1 MEKMP
6 TERGAA
12 LVLICICGLAVFH
25 NSFDNSF
32 HYDDEHSI
40 VENPHIRSLGNLPRF
55 FIDPGMFSG
64 LPEARM
70 YRPLVLSSYAL
81 NYAIGGYQ
89 VGGYHLVN
97 LLFHLINGWLV
108 WELGRRLL
116 GGGKGALL
124 AALLF
129 VVHPLASEPVN
140 YISSRSSLLA
150 GLFYLLALL
159 FLVRMGEERGR
170 WGKGLGMGGSY
181 LAGLCSKAVAFSFP
195 LVGWLY
201 LHLVERRRAWNI
213 LAVPLALSGLYLLG
227 TRSIVG
233 PALRQPVRAYGM
245 HLATQ
250 LKGMAFYLWKAIVPV
265 HLSVEPQ
272 FRVAQSWVEGPV
284 LLAGGLLVSLLWIG
298 FRGRQREGLLVFFGA
313 WFFLALLPSA
323 LVPLH
328 VLVNEHRLYLSM
340 AGATLGLGG
349 LIGNGKRQVQT
360 IWVAILLILGVQC
373 ALHNRVWSSEETLW
387 ANAVARESQMARPH
401 VNLGKAYLE
410 KGDHSRAI
418 AASEKG
424 LEIDPNQARAH
435 YNIGTAHLQMGD
447 GELAIAHY
455 RRTLEIQPDLVE
467 ARNNLG
473 NAFQERGRYEE
484 AVQAYREAL
493 AVQIHP
499 SFYHNLGS
507 AFLEWDRADSARV
520 YFRKGLELDPDM
532 RESYRGL
539 ANACLEEDL
548 LQTALQVLQ
557 EARERWPHDVL
568 LVQMVG
574 DVHAAMGME
583 EAAVRAYRQ
592 SGKSDVEIWLQLGKR
607 AAIRS
612 NWEKARGYYQ
622 RALLINEGD
631 GRVHNGLGEV
641 ELGVGDMGAALQ
653 AFRQALRLNPELAPA
668 YANIGRVYLK
678 HGRGLEAVAALEKA
692 AGLIPEDAA
701 VRDLLREAH
710 RLAGK

>member
-1 MEKMP
+1 M
-6 TERGAA
+6 A
-12 LVLICICGLAVFH
+12 LVLICACGLAVFH
-25 NSFDNSF
+25 NSFGNSF

-40 VENPHIRSLGNLPRF
+40 VENPHIRSLKNLPKF
-55 FIDPGMFSG
+55 FVDPGMFSG

-89 VGGYHLVN
+89 VGGYHLIN
-97 LLFHLINGWLV
+97 LLLHLLNAWLV

-116 GGGKGALL
+116 EGGKGALL

-181 LAGLCSKAVAFSFP
+181 LAGLCSKSVVFSFP

-201 LHLVERRRAWNI
+201 LRLVERRRVWGI
-213 LAVPLALSGLYLLG
+213 LVLPLVLSGLYLLG

-233 PALRQPVRAYGM
+233 PALRQPVRSYGV

-250 LKGMAFYLWKAIVPV
+250 LKGVTFYLSKALVPV

-272 FRVAQSWVEGPV
+272 FQVAQSWVDGPV
-284 LLAGGLLVSLLWIG
+284 LLAGGLLASLLWIG
-298 FRGRQREGLLVFFGA
+298 FRGRQREGLLVFCGA
-313 WFFLALLPSA
+313 WFLLALLPSA

-328 VLVNEHRLYLSM
+328 VLVNEHRLYLSI
-340 AGATLGLGG
+340 AGATLGMGALAGS
-349 LIGNGKRQVQT
+349 GNRQVHSV
-360 IWVAILLILGVQC
+360 WVGILFILGVQC
-373 ALHNRVWSSEETLW
+373 GLHNRVWSSEETLW
-387 ANAVARESQMARPH
+387 ANAVARGPQMARPH
-401 VNLGKAYLE
+401 INLGKAYLE
-410 KGDHSRAI
+410 AGDHSRAI
-418 AASEKG
+418 AASAKG
-424 LEIDPNQARAH
+424 LKIDPNQARAH
-435 YNIGTAHLQMGD
+435 YNIGTAHLQLGD
-447 GELAIAHY
+447 RELAVAHY
-455 RRTLEIQPDLVE
+455 RRALEIQPGLVE
-467 ARNNLG
+467 THNNLG
-473 NAFQERGRYEE
+473 NVFQEQGRYEE
-484 AVQAYREAL
+484 AVRAYQEAL
-493 AVQIHP
+493 AIKIHP

-507 AFLEWDRADSARV
+507 AFLEWGRGDSARV
-520 YFRKGLELDPDM
+520 YFRKGLVLDPDM

-539 ANACLEEDL
+539 ANAFLDEDL
-548 LQTALQVLQ
+548 LQSALQVLQ
-557 EARERWPHDVL
+557 EARGRWPHDVL
-568 LVQMVG
+568 LAQMLG
-574 DVHAAMGME
+574 DVHAALGME
-583 EAAVRAYRQ
+583 EAAIGAYRQ
-592 SGKSDVEIWLQLGKR
+592 SGKSDVEIWLQFGKR
-607 AAIRS
+607 GAIRS

-622 RALLINEGD
+622 RALLIDEKD

-641 ELGVGDMGAALQ
+641 AFADGDMGSALA
-653 AFRQALRLNPELAPA
+653 AFRQALRLDPELAVA

-692 AGLIPEDAA
+692 AELVPEDDD
-701 VRDLLREAH
+701 VRDLLEEAH

>member
-1 MEKMP
+1 MANG
-6 TERGAA
+6 RGAA

-55 FIDPGMFSG
+55 FVDPGMFSG

-70 YRPLVLSSYAL
+70 YRPLVLSSYAF

-97 LLFHLINGWLV
+97 LFLHLINAWLV
-108 WELGRRLL
+108 WELGKRLP

-150 GLFYLLALL
+150 GLFFLLALL
-159 FLVRMGEERGR
+159 FLMELGAGGERF
-170 WGKGLGMGGSY
+170 GKRLGMGASY
-181 LAGLCSKAVAFSFP
+181 LAGLCSKSIAFSFP
-195 LVGWLY
+195 LVGWFY
-201 LHLVERRRAWNI
+201 LRLVERRRMGKI
-213 LAVPLALSGLYLLG
+213 LVVPLLLSGLYLLA

-233 PALRQPVRAYGM
+233 PALRQPVRAYGV

-250 LKGMAFYLWKAIVPV
+250 LKGMAFYLLKAIVPV

-272 FRVAQSWVEGPV
+272 FRVAQSWFDGPV
-284 LLAGGLLVSLLWIG
+284 LLAGGLLASLVWIG
-298 FRGRQREGLLVFFGA
+298 FRGRQREGLLVFCGG
-313 WFFLALLPSA
+313 WFLLGLLPSA

-340 AGATLGLGG
+340 AGATLGLGALVG
-349 LIGNGKRQVQT
+349 RGNRQVHP

-373 ALHNRVWSSEETLW
+373 ALQNRVWSSEETLW
-387 ANAVARESQMARPH
+387 ANAVARGPQMARPH

-410 KGDHSRAI
+410 KGDYSRAL

-424 LEIDPNQARAH
+424 LEIDPHQARAH
-435 YNIGTAHLQMGD
+435 YNIGTAHLQLGD

-455 RRTLEIQPDLVE
+455 RRAVEIQPGLVE
-467 ARNNLG
+467 AHNNLG

-484 AVQAYREAL
+484 GVQAYREAL
-493 AVQIHP
+493 AIQIHP

-507 AFLEWDRADSARV
+507 AFLKWGMADSARV
-520 YFRKGLELDPDM
+520 YFGKGLELDPEM

-557 EARERWPHDVL
+557 EGRERWPHDGL
-568 LVQMVG
+568 LVQMLG

-583 EAAVRAYRQ
+583 EAAIRAYRQ
-592 SGKSDVEIWLQLGKR
+592 SGKSDVEVWLQLGKR
-607 AAIRS
+607 AALRS
-612 NWEKARGYYQ
+612 NWEKAQGYYQ
-622 RALLINEGD
+622 RALLVDGED
-631 GRVHNGLGEV
+631 GRVHNSLGEV
-641 ELGVGDMGAALQ
+641 ALADGDMGAALA
-653 AFRQALRLNPELAPA
+653 AFRQALRLNPGLAPA

-692 AGLIPEDAA
+692 AVLVPEDDA
-701 VRDLLREAH
+701 VRDLLEEAH
-710 RLAGK
+710 RLEGK

>member
-1 MEKMP
+1 MANG
-6 TERGAA
+6 RGAA

-40 VENPHIRSLGNLPRF
+40 VENPHIRSLENLPRF
-55 FIDPGMFSG
+55 FVDPGMFSG

-81 NYAIGGYQ
+81 NFAIGGYR
-89 VGGYHLVN
+89 VGGYHLAN
-97 LLFHLINGWLV
+97 LVLHLINAWLV

-129 VVHPLASEPVN
+129 VAQPLASEPVN

-159 FLVRMGEERGR
+159 FLVGLGDGRRGF
-170 WGKGLGMGGSY
+170 GKWMGMGGSY
-181 LAGLCSKAVAFSFP
+181 LAGLCSKGIAFTFP
-195 LVGWLY
+195 LVGWFY
-201 LHLVERRRAWNI
+201 LRLVARRQVGRI
-213 LAVPLALSGLYLLG
+213 LIVPLVLSGLYLLG

-233 PALRQPVRAYGM
+233 PALRQPVRAYGV

-250 LKGMAFYLWKAIVPV
+250 LKGMVFYIWKGIVPV
-265 HLSVEPQ
+265 QLSVEPQ
-272 FRVAQSWVEGPV
+272 FRVAQGWADGPV
-284 LLAGGLLVSLLWIG
+284 LLAGGLLASLLWIG
-298 FRGRQREGLLVFFGA
+298 FRGRKREGLLVFCGA
-313 WFFLALLPSA
+313 WFLFSLLPAA

-340 AGATLGLGG
+340 AGATLGIAGMVG
-349 LIGNGKRQVQT
+349 RGNRSVHS
-360 IWVAILLILGVQC
+360 IWMGILLILGIQC
-373 ALHNRVWSSEETLW
+373 AQQNRVWSSEETLW
-387 ANAVARESQMARPH
+387 ANAVARGPQMARPH

-410 KGDHSRAI
+410 KGDHPRAI

-424 LEIDPNQARAH
+424 LEIDPHQARAH
-435 YNIGTAHLQMGD
+435 YNIGTAHLQLGD

-455 RRTLEIQPDLVE
+455 RRALEIRPGLVE

-473 NAFQERGRYEE
+473 NAFQEQGRYEE

-507 AFLEWDRADSARV
+507 AFLEWDRPDSARV
-520 YFRKGLELDPDM
+520 YFGKGLELDPDM

-539 ANACLEEDL
+539 ADACLEENL

-557 EARERWPHDVL
+557 EGRGRWPDDVL
-568 LVQMVG
+568 LAQMLG
-574 DVHAAMGME
+574 DVHAARGME
-583 EAAVRAYRQ
+583 EAAIRAYRQ
-592 SGKSDVEIWLQLGKR
+592 SGKSDVEIWLQLGQR
-607 AAIRS
+607 ATRRS
-612 NWEKARGYYQ
+612 DWEKARGYYQ
-622 RALLINEGD
+622 RALLIDEGD

-641 ELGVGDMGAALQ
+641 KFADGDMGAALQ
-653 AFRQALRLNPELAPA
+653 AFRQALRLNPELASA
-668 YANIGRVYLK
+668 YANIGRVFLK

-692 AGLIPEDAA
+692 AALVPEDDV
-701 VRDLLREAH
+701 VRELLEKAH